1 MTPDRWILTTAW
13 ALIATAGA
21 AGLSKI
27 REIPKLDPEVA
38 AQRERIR
45 QEIDH
50 GVVEGPGGPDLSLAR
65 LHEQWRFQAEGLRP
79 PEDAGRFDPRVVERT
94 VPGIPVEVTVMA
106 LSATPAA
113 KAALDGTTL
122 TWTLAKGPVALK
134 PRERAKDVA
143 PTGLRVERNDGAGWK
158 EVAKLD
164 AKTTTWKDV
173 ETAPRT
179 SYAYRVKLDA
189 PATART
195 ASDGPE
201 VEARTPTDKR
211 VRLIGGDAKVA
222 IVRVETYDRKSGKWL
237 GRDATAR
244 AGGELWP
251 GGWKLTGLRFKGFVL
266 VADAVDEDG
275 RAAELTTRD

>member
-1 MTPDRWILTTAW
+1 MTQDRWILTTAW
-13 ALIATAGA
+13 ALIVTAGA

-38 AQRERIR
+38 AHRERIDR
-45 QEIDH
+45 QI
-50 GVVEGPGGPDLSLAR
+50 GQEGCGDFVAPDLSLAR
-65 LHEQWRFQAEGLRP
+65 FHEQWRFQAEGTRP
-79 PEDAGRFDPRVVERT
+79 KKGCDWFEPRGVERP
-94 VPGIPVEVTVMA
+94 VPGPIEDVPVMA

-113 KAALDGTTL
+113 KPALDGTTL
-122 TWTLAKGPVALK
+122 TWTLAKGHVALK
-134 PRERAKDVA
+134 TRQRAKDVA
-143 PTGLRVERNDGAGWK
+143 PTGLRVERNDGTGWK

-164 AKTTTWKDV
+164 AKAATWKDV

-189 PATART
+189 PAMART
-195 ASDGPE
+195 AADGPD
-201 VEARTPTDKR
+201 VDTRTLSDRR
-211 VRLIGGDAKVA
+211 VKLIGGDAKVA

-237 GRDATAR
+237 GRDATVR
-244 AGGELWP
+244 PGGELWP

-266 VADAVDEDG
+266 VAEAVDEDG